1 MTLRAIGI
9 DTALVIIDLQQG
21 TAKNPFIHP
30 IAGVIENAS
39 KLVTVFRRH
48 QLPVVFVTFRPN
60 ARPSRNGSVKTE
72 GQEAPVDFLSPLP
85 GLHPVPGDILIEKT
99 TWSGFAGTE
108 LDPILKERGITRLV
122 LVGVATSIGI
132 ESSARAAYDLGY
144 GLVVVSDAIT
154 DLRRETHDN
163 SLERVFPI
171 LAEIGLTVDVIGA
184 FED

>member
-1 MTLRAIGI
+1 MTLHAIGI

-30 IAGVIENAS
+30 ITGVIENAS

-60 ARPSRNGSVKTE
+60 ARPKRNGSVAAG

-85 GLHPVPGDILIEKT
+85 ALHPASEDIVIEKT
-99 TWSGFAGTE
+99 TWSAFAGTE
-108 LDPILKERGITRLV
+108 LDPLLKERGITRLV